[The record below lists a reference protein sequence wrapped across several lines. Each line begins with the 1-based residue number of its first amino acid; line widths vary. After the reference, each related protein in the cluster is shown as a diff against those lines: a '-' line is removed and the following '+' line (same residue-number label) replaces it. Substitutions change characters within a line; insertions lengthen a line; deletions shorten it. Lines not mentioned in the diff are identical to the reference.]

1 MNALPLVTRELHA
14 ALRRPSL
21 RWLKLTFAGGGM
33 GGVIWGM
40 LVWTGTSAGIGEI
53 FFRALI
59 VAAAAS
65 CTVAALFSASDS
77 IAREKRE
84 DTLRFLYLSNLAARD
99 VVAGKFAAAA
109 LVPGSLMLAV
119 LPPLAMCAVAGNIPA
134 GTFIRCVA
142 GLFGG
147 LVLALAVCLRVSAQC
162 LHQRTAQGVSAILLL
177 IANPVLV
184 ALAGTFDIPFLTT
197 FFWVGLSQVFVL
209 SFICLERAARQIDAN
224 WRESGAGAA
233 SAGEA
238 CGAAQRPSIAET
250 NPLAWLWAS
259 RLLRR
264 RARLFIA
271 ALLLALMLIG
281 VAVFRVF
288 PVFEAA
294 LALLLAVQLGYQ
306 LVTLTR
312 VAYAFQQDRQEGAL
326 ELILGTPL
334 EIEHVFNAFRTAL
347 LHSSRPALLT
357 LTAVNLAAAAVL
369 FFVRPP
375 AYALLPLAMTA
386 ALWITFL
393 CSGWVTL
400 FHSLMSDYPV
410 RAILS
415 GFFKV
420 TIVPCALAAFF
431 LLAPKPDVPKIL
443 VLWVFATLFAGAFF
457 SLDARAALLKH
468 GRELLLRPF
477 KEKPPHIENEWSCM
491 NWDEDTLPR
500 PQAASA

>member
-1 MNALPLVTRELHA
+1 VNALPLVTRELHA

-21 RWLKLTFAGGGM
+21 RWLKLAFAGGGM

-53 FFRALI
+53 FFRAL
-59 VAAAAS
+59 VLAAAAS

-84 DTLRFLYLSNLAARD
+84 DTLRFLFLSNLAARD
-99 VVAGKFAAAA
+99 VVAGKFAASA

-134 GTFIRCVA
+134 ATFIRSVA

-147 LVLALAVCLRVSAQC
+147 LVLALAICLRVSAQC
-162 LHQRTAQGVSAILLL
+162 LHQRTAQGVSAVLLL
-177 IANPVLV
+177 IANPAIV

-197 FFWVGLSQVFVL
+197 FFWFGLAQVFVL

-224 WRESGAGAA
+224 WRDSGSGT
-233 SAGEA
+233 AGETSR
-238 CGAAQRPSIAET
+238 AAQRPSIAET

-259 RLLRR
+259 RLVRPR
-264 RARLFIA
+264 TRLFIG
-271 ALLLALMLIG
+271 ALFLALMLIG

-288 PVFEAA
+288 PFFEAA
-294 LALLLAVQLGYQ
+294 LALLFALQLGYQ

-326 ELILGTPL
+326 ELLLGTPL

-357 LTAVNLAAAAVL
+357 LTALNLTAAAIL

-415 GFFKV
+415 GFVKV
-420 TIVPCALAAFF
+420 TIVPGALAAFF
-431 LLAPKPDVPKIL
+431 LLAPKPDIPKIL
-443 VLWVFATLFAGAFF
+443 VLWVFATLFVGAFF

-477 KEKPPHIENEWSCM
+477 AEKPPHIENEWSCM
-491 NWDEDTLPR
+491 NWEEDTLPR
-500 PQAASA
+500 PQTASA